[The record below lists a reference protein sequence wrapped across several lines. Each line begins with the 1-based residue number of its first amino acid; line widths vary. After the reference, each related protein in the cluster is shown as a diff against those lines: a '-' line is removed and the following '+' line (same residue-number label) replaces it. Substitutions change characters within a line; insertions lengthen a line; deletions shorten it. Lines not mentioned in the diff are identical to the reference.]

1 MVSMKYCTNCLMP
14 ETRPRVSYDN
24 RGWCNACQWSE
35 EKKSLDW
42 DSRWELIEELCE
54 KYRTPKS
61 FDCIVPVSGGKDSSY
76 VAYTMKHRLK
86 MHPLCVTIRPGL
98 PLPVGEQN
106 VINFIN
112 AGYDHIHLTPDPRVM
127 REIDKIGLIE
137 AGRPLLGWQTA
148 VQTAIFRLST
158 KLSIP
163 LVMFGEDGETE
174 YGGTKKLKH
183 QHYYDAEDSVR
194 IYLEG
199 HNPARYVDRFSAKEL
214 YWFTYPSPDEMRG
227 ADICIAHWS
236 YFENWD
242 PYDHYLVAKEK
253 CGLQEQEE
261 RASGTY
267 NNFAQTDTALYNLHT
282 WLMYLKFGFGRC
294 SQDVGIDIRRGAMSR
309 KQGLSLVR
317 NFDREN
323 PEQFIPMYLDYYG
336 LTREEFDEVIAK
348 HVNKQLFAFE
358 DGRWAPTFQPA

>member
-1 MVSMKYCTNCLMP
+1 MP
-14 ETRPRVSYDN
+14 ETRPRLTFDALG
-24 RGWCNACQWSE
+24 RCNACQWAE

-42 DSRWELIEELCE
+42 KARWKLLQELCE
-54 KYRTPKS
+54 KYRSPNG

-76 VAYTMKHRLK
+76 VAYAMKHRLG

-98 PLPVGEQN
+98 ALPIGEQN
-106 VINFIN
+106 VINFIQ

-127 REIDKIGLIE
+127 REIDTIGLDL

-158 KLSIP
+158 KMGIP
-163 LVMFGEDGETE
+163 FVMFGEDGESE
-174 YGGTKKLKH
+174 YGGTKKLNH

-199 HNPARYVDRFSAKEL
+199 HDPGHYLDRFTAKEL
-214 YWFTYPSPDEMRG
+214 YWFTYPTQQEMR
-227 ADICIAHWS
+227 AVDICIAHWS

-242 PYDHYLVAKEK
+242 SYEHYLVAKDK

-317 NFDREN
+317 TFDCEN
-323 PEQFIPMYLDYYG
+323 PECFYPEYLKYYG
-336 LTREEFDEVIAK
+336 LNQVEFEAIIAK
-348 HVNKQLFAFE
+348 HVNKKLFRFE
-358 DGRWAPTFQPA
+358 DGKWIPTFQPI